1 METRSPDRTAILI
14 VRLWIEAPFPDGFRA
29 RIVQTP
35 DSRSREQTASMAG
48 SPEDV
53 YAAVRSWVEECVETD
68 EPAEIRRHP
77 SRHPS
82 GDAAV
87 TPRRDGVT
95 DLSDFRR
102 RE

>member
-1 METRSPDRTAILI
+1 METRAPDRTAILI
-14 VRLWIEAPFPDGFRA
+14 VRLWIEAPSPDGFRA
-29 RIVQTP
+29 RIIQTP
-35 DSRSREQTASMAG
+35 DSRSREQTASAAG

-53 YAAVRSWVEECVETD
+53 YAAVRRWVEECVETD

-77 SRHPS
+77 S
-82 GDAAV
+82 GDASV

-95 DLSDFRR
+95 NLSGFRR